1 MHIDIVPGKRRFG
14 EVGCGD
20 PKWVGERWHFSG
32 KPTCRPLIGS
42 LTNSTLNRLLKMRY
56 WPGMCPSSAELS
68 AAAVER
74 ILRAIDGQIKGS
86 GNMDDV
92 LRALDDG
99 KKELHLCFDDY
110 LGFDISAKALTLK
123 VLNLCLMKYQF
134 RNRDSR
140 LLCKPFGLLVD
151 PCNGCNLAC
160 PGCVHSVRAR
170 SLNLFQWKNGMLP
183 SDRMD
188 AFFRR
193 YGPRGIQTL
202 FCNYGEPLLNDDT
215 PRFIGQAKRYLMRT
229 SISTNMSVPR
239 FDAEAY
245 VTSGLDFM
253 ILSID
258 GATQDIYARYRRNG
272 DLRLVFRNIEALVK
286 AKARMR
292 KRTPVICWQY
302 LAFIHNVHEVKA
314 AAKICRDLGIDQFK
328 VTRAF
333 DVTWD
338 DPQIQ
343 GADVEQETLQF
354 NPNAETDIGEN
365 WNASADNLAA
375 EAIEKEFEASWAA
388 SGGPEYR
395 GSPREGSKS
404 ATCHWLYKNVTL
416 DAHGR
421 VFPCAGAPKQGGSFI
436 FSELNPAPETDEP
449 FNSRKHQRARSF
461 FANRTSSAAN
471 DAPSEPNDEPYCLH
485 CDWFED
491 QGKTDIDNPQVDQYL
506 RSSWLG
512 LFSTTA
518 RNILCDW

>member
-1 MHIDIVPGKRRFG
+1 
-14 EVGCGD
+14 
-20 PKWVGERWHFSG
+20 
-32 KPTCRPLIGS
+32 
-42 LTNSTLNRLLKMRY
+42 MRY
-56 WPGMCPSSAELS
+56 GADMCPSSAELS

-74 ILRAIDGQIKGS
+74 ILEAIDQQIKGS
-86 GNMDDV
+86 GNMGDV
-92 LRALDDG
+92 LRSLDDG
-99 KKELHLCFDDY
+99 KKELHHCFGNY
-110 LGFDISAKALTLK
+110 LGSNVIAKALTLK

-134 RNRDSR
+134 LIRDSR

-170 SLNLFQWKNGMLP
+170 SLNLFQWKSGMLP
-183 SDRMD
+183 SSRMD

-202 FCNYGEPLLNDDT
+202 FCNYGEPLLNGDT
-215 PRFIGQAKRYLMRT
+215 PRFISQAKRYLMRT
-229 SISTNMSVPR
+229 SISTNMSIPR

-245 VTSGLDFM
+245 VASGLDFM

-258 GATQDIYARYRRNG
+258 GATQDTYARYRRNG

-302 LAFIHNVHEVKA
+302 LAFTHNVHEVKT

-343 GADVEQETLQF
+343 AADVKQETLQF
-354 NPNAETDIGEN
+354 NPNAEMDMGEN
-365 WNASADNLAA
+365 WSTSPDDLAA
-375 EAIEKEFEASWAA
+375 EDIEKEFEATWAA
-388 SGGPEYR
+388 GGVGEY
-395 GSPREGSKS
+395 GKIPRDVAKS
-404 ATCHWLYKNVTL
+404 ATCHWLYKNVTM

-421 VFPCAGAPKQGGSFI
+421 VFPCAGAPKQGASFI
-436 FSELNPAPETDEP
+436 FSELNPAPATDEP

-461 FANRTSSAAN
+461 FANRTSFGAN
-471 DAPSEPNDEPYCLH
+471 DAPSERNDEPYCVH

-491 QGKTDIDNPQVDQYL
+491 QGKTDIDNAQTEQYL
-506 RSSWLG
+506 RGSWPG
-512 LFSTTA
+512 LFSRTA
-518 RNILCDW
+518 REILCDW